1 MAAMIPIRI
10 HLSIHCVAPARPVAS
25 KYLHMQTIQPPTD
38 PRVHRMLHAPIV
50 PTLLRMGWPNILMML
65 AQSSTGLVEMWFL
78 ARLGTDVLA
87 GVAVV
92 IPILMLMQNMS
103 QGAMGGGISAAVA
116 RSLGSRNAALTQSLA
131 RHAVVMSAG
140 LGLAFTVLLLALGPL
155 LFQWLGA
162 RGAALD
168 AARSYGQVLFAA
180 LVLMWVMNALA
191 SVVRGTGNMLVPGA
205 VICGGA
211 VLLIPVSAV
220 LILGAGPVPAMGVV
234 GGAWALVAYYAAGAA
249 VLAWYCASGRCVA
262 RLSRGPVSW
271 APMRDI
277 LTVGGLA
284 CINPFLTNGLIA
296 LTAAIVGAHAGTEAL
311 AGYATAAR
319 LEYLLM
325 PIAFGLGAPMVALVG
340 ANIGAGQPQRARR
353 IALAGGGIAFV
364 LAECVGLAAAL
375 WPEAWMR
382 LFGSDERLLETGA
395 HYLRIVGPF
404 YGFFALGFSLYFASQ
419 GAGRLKW
426 PLLAGALR
434 LFVYVGLG
442 GAVLAVTGSLTAF
455 FWMGALAMVLY
466 GAGIFWSVASGSW
479 FRQKPPRTA

>member
-1 MAAMIPIRI
+1 
-10 HLSIHCVAPARPVAS
+10 
-25 KYLHMQTIQPPTD
+25 
-38 PRVHRMLHAPIV
+38 MLQAPIV

-65 AQSSTGLVEMWFL
+65 AQSSTGLIEMWFL

-116 RSLGSRNAALTQSLA
+116 RSLGARDAALTASLA
-131 RHAVVMSAG
+131 RHAVVLCAG
-140 LGLAFTVLLLALGPL
+140 LGLLFTVLLLVFGTPVYRL
-155 LFQWLGA
+155 LGA
-162 RGAALD
+162 RGEALE
-168 AARSYGQVLFAA
+168 AARSYAHVLFAG

-211 VLLIPVSAV
+211 VLLVPLSAV
-220 LILGAGPVPAMGVV
+220 LILGAGPIPPLGVV
-234 GGAWALVAYYAAGAA
+234 GGAWSLLLYYAGGSA
-249 VLAWYCASGRCVA
+249 VLAWYCASGRCAA
-262 RLSRGPVSW
+262 RLSGGPVHW
-271 APMRDI
+271 APMRSI

-296 LTAAIVGAHAGTEAL
+296 ATAAIVGAYAGTEAL

-319 LEYLLM
+319 LEYLLI

-340 ANIGAGQPQRARR
+340 ANIGAGNIHRARR
-353 IALAGGGIAFV
+353 IALTGGAIAFA
-364 LAECVGLAAAL
+364 LAEVVGLAAAL
-375 WPEAWMR
+375 WPEAWLR
-382 LFGSDERLLETGA
+382 LFGTDERLLQTGA

-404 YGFFALGFSLYFASQ
+404 YGFFAMGFALYFASQ

-434 LFVYVGLG
+434 LFVYVGIG
-442 GAVLAVTGSLTAF
+442 GAVLALGGSLGAF
-455 FWMGALAMVLY
+455 FALGAVAMVLY
-466 GAGIFWSVASGSW
+466 GTTICWSVAGGSW
-479 FRQKPPRTA
+479 FQGRASAGGTPPTH